1 MGYCDKWKGV
11 QRMKITDKELLE
23 FFGSDD
29 PKEIARYMSIWIN
42 DIAKGNT
49 SIKELIKDI
58 KE

>member
-1 MGYCDKWKGV
+1 M
-11 QRMKITDKELLE
+11 ITEEELLE

-49 SIKELIKDI
+49 SIKELIEEIKD
-58 KE
+58 EMV

>member
-1 MGYCDKWKGV
+1 
-11 QRMKITDKELLE
+11 MKITDKELLK

-42 DIAKGNT
+42 DIAKGNV
-49 SIKELIKDI
+49 SIKDFIEEV